1 VLCSASPRSAL
12 LLLVFYCDPVGGI
25 QRIQREDEG
34 DAEELERPTR
44 PANTAKK
51 GVPRAEPRH
60 VKAQSKAKVVHVVL
74 VVFGAACD
82 RAVTITRCCLC
93 AEQVEQAHVDDDEDE
108 MGDGHNDAEPNQV
121 PCLCSALPCALPF
134 CAVLCCALLYCGLR
148 LRSALVC
155 FSFTV

>member
-1 VLCSASPRSAL
+1 VLCSALRLRSAL

-60 VKAQSKAKVVHVVL
+60 VKAQSKARVVHVAL

-93 AEQVEQAHVDDDEDE
+93 AEQVEQAHVADEDDN
-108 MGDGHNDAEPNQV
+108 GDGYNDAEPNQV
-121 PCLCSALPCALPF
+121 PC
-134 CAVLCCALLYCGLR
+134 CALLCVSPFCFAFTGL
-148 LRSALVC
+148 LL
-155 FSFTV
+155 